1 MNSDGDRENEDKS
14 DHLEK
19 RKAADNTIVY
29 YGQNKGHNQKST
41 VQCVSH
47 HRRKGEELEHLYY
60 SHTLLEVRARLRYS
74 VHGGRNWSRHGEENR
89 LGCYNRTIFCLAVNG
104 RLAQVIQLGTKRD
117 SSRRSASTG

>member
-1 MNSDGDRENEDKS
+1 MNADGDRENEDKS
-14 DHLEK
+14 DHLKNGE
-19 RKAADNTIVY
+19 AADHTIVC
-29 YGQNKGHNQKST
+29 GSKNEGDNQKST

-74 VHGGRNWSRHGEENR
+74 VHGSRNWSRHGEENG
-89 LGCYNRTIFCLAVNG
+89 LGRYNRTLFCLAMDG
-104 RLAQVIQLGTKRD
+104 RLAHMRELRTKRD